1 MHLHV
6 TANTAGCQTATS
18 YKCEWRS
25 EEDLSVGWGC
35 WTSCQQVRLACGPC
49 PSSHIGS
56 HLEPAG
62 LLASHLYRNLPCP
75 GPDLQHIHKGASV
88 DICSALLNYY
98 KE

>member
-1 MHLHV
+1 MHSHT
-6 TANTAGCQTATS
+6 TANTAGCQTANF
-18 YKCEWRS
+18 YKCEWHS

-35 WTSCQQVRLACGPC
+35 WTRSLLVRLACGPC

-56 HLEPAG
+56 HLEPVG

-75 GPDLQHIHKGASV
+75 GHDLQHIQTIASV
-88 DICSALLNYY
+88 DICSALLSYY